1 VIATTGFT
9 VPERRVVRCLG
20 VVRGLVVRSPDMIS
34 SIVAGLQ
41 TLIGGRIAAYTRS
54 CEEARGQAYE
64 IMIKNAE
71 GLGANAVIGVRYD
84 SGRLIEGCTEVLA
97 YGTAVVLE

>member
-54 CEEARGQAYE
+54 CEEARAQAYE